1 VCTCYL
7 NISGGGDQ
15 EDQRS
20 RPALAKK
27 KNVSKILSQRKR
39 WALAV
44 SIGLPSNGG
53 KCKIGGPWYRA
64 AGAKKRDPVS
74 KVTRAK

>member
-1 VCTCYL
+1 VEVE
-7 NISGGGDQ
+7 IRRIKGPDQ
-15 EDQRS
+15 PWQ
-20 RPALAKK
+20 KK